1 MKRVLGILLSLVI
14 LMGIVAGPT
23 ALAIDQDE
31 KTSASLGAATAC
43 AGHTL
48 DKFSGVSACI
58 NEQGE
63 LHICENNFPDEKF
76 RNYISGLAGAEDG
89 YFSGEECAAVTYV
102 NVAYQGIHTLR
113 GIELLYLDCSQISL
127 EA

>member
-1 MKRVLGILLSLVI
+1 MKKIGKRGR
-14 LMGIVAGPT
+14 
-23 ALAIDQDE
+23 ALYWPCSCTDA
-31 KTSASLGAATAC
+31 LGASAAC
-43 AGHTL
+43 PGHTFGT
-48 DKFSGVSACI
+48 FSGMSACV